1 MGEVNTNPLLSEDV
15 NCKTVTLSISSS
27 DILELSS
34 CSSTSVSSQVS
45 NTESAKV
52 NVTSNR
58 LERER
63 EGEGKEGVDIIIV
76 FYFRSSKLPAKKQT
90 LLPSKTKVPSSK
102 MSTSTGLSRLMNK
115 QHTAHANNK
124 IVKGSVTTRESA
136 TVGIKV
142 PEGKSKL
149 VRYTSAKVKPSVTK
163 LSKEKP
169 SGIPSFKATRKVL
182 PQGNQKV
189 EENQKVL
196 PQGNQKVLPQGNQKV
211 LPQGNQKVL
220 PQGNQKV
227 LPQGNQKV
235 LPQGNQKVL
244 AQGNQ
249 KVLPQGNQKVL
260 LQKTVVKP
268 SESKIA
274 VKTAT
279 KKGTQLQQI
288 HTAKPTTKQTV
299 TESTINKKTDSDTKI
314 KEVSECPTTP
324 IVSSTPNRRHT
335 ICTPDVCV
343 TPLAQDGGGTT
354 YDKDEKKLKRRSL
367 IPTPHGKVSITGT
380 TPMEETSHSC
390 LSLNVYF

>member
-15 NCKTVTLSISSS
+15 TCKTVTLSISSS

-169 SGIPSFKATRKVL
+169 SGIPSFKGTRKVL

-189 EENQKVL
+189 EE
-196 PQGNQKVLPQGNQKV
+196 
-211 LPQGNQKVL
+211 NQKVL

-279 KKGTQLQQI
+279 KKGSQLQQV

-343 TPLAQDGGGTT
+343 TPLSQDGGGTT
-354 YDKDEKKLKRRSL
+354 YNKDEKKLKRRSL

-390 LSLNVYF
+390 